1 MRRTGLVVL
10 LVVVIALA
18 VLAGRVLRPSLEA
31 GNGQDQQTGG
41 AAAQPTPASAPPTS
55 VAAAPP
61 TVAARPTLAPTPT
74 PTSRDVVTEVS
85 ERELQSQLT
94 TMLVGKSLGAT
105 PLGDATIRSVTVTLR
120 NRQVQVGG
128 SAQAGFL
135 NAPFEAAG
143 TVVPDGNGRPK
154 VRVDAASVGGVGLP
168 DGTRA
173 ALADMLQT
181 EVDGMFTDPG
191 MKVRSI
197 DITDGKM
204 RMVSTPAS

>member
-1 MRRTGLVVL
+1 MRRTGLIVL

-18 VLAGRVLRPSLEA
+18 VLAGRVLRPSLDA
-31 GNGQDQQTGG
+31 RNGQGQQAGG
-41 AAAQPTPASAPPTS
+41 AASQPPPTT

-61 TVAARPTLAPTPT
+61 GAPATGGPRPTLAPTPT
-74 PTSRDVVTEVS
+74 AAPRDVVTEVS
-85 ERELQSQLT
+85 ESELQSQLT
-94 TMLVGKSLGAT
+94 TMLVGKSLGTT
-105 PLGDATIRSVTVTLR
+105 PLGDATIRSVTVALR

-154 VRVDAASVGGVGLP
+154 VRVDAASVGGVALP

-181 EVDGMFTDPG
+181 EVDGMFTDPHL
-191 MKVRSI
+191 KVRSI
-197 DITDGKM
+197 DITDGKL
-204 RMVSTPAS
+204 RLVSTPAS